1 MLLLGAHLSLNLFNI
16 KWVALVWRLTS
27 VERVKKCTVLE
38 YFNIDFAC
46 FCRHE
51 ETVKANMADPVAD
64 LSSKSIT
71 SNDTTKNAARPWS
84 GLVNLRRNK
93 LGRNNERHM

>member
-16 KWVALVWRLTS
+16 KWLALVWRLTS
-27 VERVKKCTVLE
+27 VEKCTVLE
-38 YFNIDFAC
+38 YFKIDFAC

-51 ETVKANMADPVAD
+51 ETVKANMADPLAD

-71 SNDTTKNAARPWS
+71 SNDATKNAVRPWS
-84 GLVNLRRNK
+84 GLVDLSRNK